1 MVTVRN
7 CTFWGSSRF
16 SVGRFGW
23 CKPHTI
29 ACKVV
34 VYAVLVRSFAKVI
47 CERGKGIPFCRVN
60 GVDMTKRQF
69 SNTEVEYLRALPA
82 VESVTQNRITYSR
95 DFQISCMRRYLDGE
109 RPSSIFTSA
118 GLSPA
123 IVGRKRVERNI
134 ARWKADSDIMA
145 AAKIGGSSG
154 SLSPET
160 RERLVSVQLGQIRSL
175 MCQVLEL
182 KDRID
187 ALERQLKKIQV

>member
-1 MVTVRN
+1 MCRSYMFV
-7 CTFWGSSRF
+7 CDGSLRA
-16 SVGRFGW
+16 W
-23 CKPHTI
+23 
-29 ACKVV
+29 
-34 VYAVLVRSFAKVI
+34 
-47 CERGKGIPFCRVN
+47 KGIPFCRMN

-134 ARWKADSDIMA
+134 ARWKVDPDIMA
-145 AAKIGGSSG
+145 AAKGEGTEGPLSS
-154 SLSPET
+154 ET

-175 MCQVLEL
+175 TCQVLEL
-182 KDRID
+182 KDRVDI
-187 ALERQLKKIQV
+187 LERQLREIQG

>member
-1 MVTVRN
+1 MVTVCN
-7 CTFWGSSRF
+7 CTFWGSFRF
-16 SVGRFGW
+16 SVGHSGGVN
-23 CKPHTI
+23 PHTT
-29 ACKVV
+29 ACKVII
-34 VYAVLVRSFAKVI
+34 YAVLVRSFAKVI
-47 CERGKGIPFCRVN
+47 CERRKGIPFCRVN

-134 ARWKADSDIMA
+134 ARWKADPDIMA
-145 AAKIGGSSG
+145 AAKSGGSSG
-154 SLSPET
+154 PLSSET

-175 MCQVLEL
+175 TCQVLEL

-187 ALERQLKKIQV
+187 TLEQQLKEIQG

>member
-1 MVTVRN
+1 M
-7 CTFWGSSRF
+7 
-16 SVGRFGW
+16 
-23 CKPHTI
+23 
-29 ACKVV
+29 V